1 MGSPGRHSLTD
12 ADTAPGLEQAMSGI
26 AAAMADPSRVTMLCA
41 LMDGRAWTA
50 TELSAV
56 ADIAPSTASAHLARL
71 LGHGLVVCLSQ
82 GRHRYYRLAGHD
94 IAGLLETLM
103 GVSMSPRR
111 QPATRTPGHLRHAR
125 TCYDHLAGELAVQ
138 LYAFM
143 LEEKWLTP
151 DGDALTPFGRERF
164 AALGV
169 PLSPKP
175 RRKACCPCLDW
186 SERRYHLGGDAGA
199 ALLTLFVQQG
209 WLLRTPGYREVTVT
223 AAGRAALHRVF
234 AIDSAVTV

>member
-1 MGSPGRHSLTD
+1 MGSSRRNTLTD
-12 ADTAPGLEQAMSGI
+12 EASAPGLELAMSDV
-26 AAAMADPSRVTMLCA
+26 AAAMSDPSRVAMLCA

-56 ADIAPSTASAHLARL
+56 ADIAASTASGHLSRL
-71 LGHGLVVCLSQ
+71 LHHGLVVCLSQ

-94 IAGLLETLM
+94 IAGLLENLM

-111 QPATRTPGHLRHAR
+111 MPVTGTPGHLRHAR

-143 LEEKWLTP
+143 LEQHWLAPT
-151 DGDALTPFGRERF
+151 GDALTAEGRERF
-164 AALGV
+164 VALGV
-169 PLSPKP
+169 PLHPKP
-175 RRKACCPCLDW
+175 KRKACCPCLDW

-199 ALLTLFVQQG
+199 ALLMLFLQRG
-209 WLLRTPGYREVTVT
+209 WLERIPGYREVTVT
-223 AAGRAALHRVF
+223 AAGREALLRIF
-234 AIDSAVTV
+234 AIDNALTV

>member
-1 MGSPGRHSLTD
+1 MGNPGRHPLTD
-12 ADTAPGLEQAMSGI
+12 ADPAPGLEQAMSGV

-56 ADIAPSTASAHLARL
+56 AEIAPSTASAHLSRL

-111 QPATRTPGHLRHAR
+111 QPATSTPGHL
-125 TCYDHLAGELAVQ
+125 
-138 LYAFM
+138 
-143 LEEKWLTP
+143 
-151 DGDALTPFGRERF
+151 
-164 AALGV
+164 
-169 PLSPKP
+169 
-175 RRKACCPCLDW
+175 
-186 SERRYHLGGDAGA
+186 
-199 ALLTLFVQQG
+199 
-209 WLLRTPGYREVTVT
+209 
-223 AAGRAALHRVF
+223 
-234 AIDSAVTV
+234 